1 MSGECREGVERPW
14 FSVVKALDESR
25 DAWIKRSIVTL
36 DLSDQTD
43 VGTFVE
49 RVTYDIDWQAV
60 LEKSDALGSPSEKD
74 IFIPVAWRPR
84 VAFLEFDCKSN
95 LDRSLTLV
103 PLRDRIDYVEWLF
116 WNECCSRGVCSELEI
131 SDAVRRRLRLRILGK
146 SESEISICSPL
157 DPSEQRIWDL
167 IERDP
172 RLERTY
178 RLILEFQ
185 PVILLSTNDDDLSI
199 LKIAERKSMMKPKV
213 RKAVDAFKGTSQGV
227 IECRASSCTKIM
239 APGDVRIKSA
249 YAFSIDGL
257 QNRIASRAAA
267 SIYGDGSWAF
277 SNERRSES
285 NVAWLLEFTTR
296 RSYFLE
302 PGLRILSISL
312 LAVLYWWVTGH
323 NSDEQYIRGLSL
335 SFTIVGS
342 FYLHG
347 LILFNQ
353 YHARSLPFKWVL
365 GKQQL
370 GLATAMVLTLLFPYI
385 GHVSQRVSSLIEPSL
400 DWPGIGDFSQWLVD
414 LLRSVKFY
422 GCLRVVF
429 ASIILL
435 VFVSF
440 LRAWYYGRP
449 AVKTRS

>member
-1 MSGECREGVERPW
+1 M
-14 FSVVKALDESR
+14 
-25 DAWIKRSIVTL
+25 KRSIVTL

-60 LEKSDALGSPSEKD
+60 LEKSGALDDACEKD

-95 LDRSLTLV
+95 RDRSLTLV

-116 WNECCSRGVCSELEI
+116 WNECCSRGVCRELDI

-146 SESEISICSPL
+146 SEPEVSICSPL
-157 DPSEQRIWDL
+157 DPAEQRIWDL
-167 IERDP
+167 IEGDSRV
-172 RLERTY
+172 ERIY
-178 RLILEFQ
+178 RLILKYQ
-185 PVILLSTNDDDLSI
+185 PVILLSTNRDDLSI
-199 LKIAERKSMMKPKV
+199 LKIAERKSVRKPKV
-213 RKAVDAFKGTSQGV
+213 RKAVDAFRGASQGV
-227 IECRASSCTKIM
+227 IECRAASCTKIM
-239 APGDVRIKSA
+239 APADVRIKSA
-249 YAFSIDGL
+249 HAFSFDGL
-257 QNRIASRAAA
+257 QAKVATCAAA

-277 SNERRSES
+277 SNERRGES

-312 LAVLYWWVTGH
+312 LAVLYWWLTGY

-370 GLATAMVLTLLFPYI
+370 GLAAVMVLTLLFPYI
-385 GHVSQRVSSLIEPSL
+385 GHVSQRVSSLIELSL
-400 DWPGIGDFSQWLVD
+400 GWPGIDSLSRWLVS

-422 GCLRVVF
+422 GLLRVLF
-429 ASIILL
+429 TAIIL
-435 VFVSF
+435 VTFVSF
-440 LRAWYYGRP
+440 LRAWHYGRP